1 MLSLLKPVDMNDYN
15 RSLCLPRTRL
25 DVIKS
30 ITKWISDDCK
40 DQKRVLWLHGLAG
53 SGKSTLATTIVEI
66 MQGLQHLGGFFFCNR
81 YKAERNAG
89 TIIRTLAYQLALFD
103 AGIGAEVSRIV
114 ECNPNIADML
124 PDFQF
129 TNLLSAKA
137 LNSVQWSGGPVVLVI
152 DALDECGSEMDR
164 KILLQVLSRGFSVLP
179 PFIRIMV
186 TSRQERDIEATFASH
201 LSVLAYDLD
210 IDSVS
215 TGEDILEFLQY
226 RLAEIKQ
233 ANNKYISFSPGWPGD
248 DRIHALR
255 KIAAGLFI
263 WASTACLY
271 IERHNPPLRLDE
283 LITQQAVNTS
293 SSPFAAL
300 DQLYKTGLQSAGTW
314 DEPSFCSDC
323 CNIFGAI
330 LCARSP
336 LTITEIDALLGL
348 PQLCLQSISRLGC
361 FLQWSESGPVR
372 ILHPSFGDYLS
383 DRCHTEPWF
392 IDLEKHNMKLAIHCI
407 ELLDNSL
414 HENICGLKLP
424 HLVQQQPLESAVAYA
439 GRFWVEHVCSISQI
453 SDDIGDQIYKFLD
466 EHLLHWIE
474 ALAILKCHDETIRSL
489 QNLLNW
495 VQVCWQIQFQRA
507 HN

>member
-1 MLSLLKPVDMNDYN
+1 VLSLLKPVDMNEYN
-15 RSLCLPRTRL
+15 RPLCLPKTRL

-30 ITKWISDDCK
+30 ITEWIADDHR

-53 SGKSTLATTIVEI
+53 SGKSTLASTIVEM
-66 MQGLQHLGGFFFCNR
+66 MQGLQHLGGFFLCNR

-114 ECNPNIADML
+114 ECNPNIAEML

-129 TNLLSAKA
+129 TNLLSATA
-137 LNSVQWSGGPVVLVI
+137 LNTVQWSGGPVVLVI

-186 TSRQERDIEATFASH
+186 TSRRERDIEAIFASH
-201 LSVLAYDLD
+201 LSVHAYNLD
-210 IDSVS
+210 IDSVT

-226 RLAEIKQ
+226 RLAEIQ
-233 ANNKYISFSPGWPGD
+233 LANKYIPFPPDWPGD
-248 DRIHALR
+248 DKIHALR
-255 KIAAGLFI
+255 ESAAGLFI
-263 WASTACLY
+263 WASTACSY
-271 IERHNPPLRLDE
+271 IESHNP
-283 LITQQAVNTS
+283 LISLNQLVTQQAVDTS

-300 DQLYKTGLQSAGTW
+300 DQLYKTGLQSAGAW
-314 DEPSFCSDC
+314 ADPLFCSDC

-336 LTITEIDALLGL
+336 LTITAIDALLGL
-348 PQLCLQSISRLGC
+348 PQPCLQSIFRLGC
-361 FLQWSESGPVR
+361 FLQWSETEPIC

-383 DRCHTEPWF
+383 GRCHTEPWF
-392 IDLEKHNMKLAIHCI
+392 IDLKKHNMKLAIHCI

-424 HLVQQQPLESAVAYA
+424 HLVQKKSLQSAVAYA
-439 GRFWVEHVCSISQI
+439 CRFWVEHVCSISCI
-453 SDDIGDQIYKFLD
+453 SDDIGNQIYEFLGQ
-466 EHLLHWIE
+466 HLLHWIE
-474 ALAILKCHDETIRSL
+474 ASAILKCHGETIQSL
-489 QNLLNW
+489 RNLLNW
-495 VQVCWQIQFQRA
+495 VKVCWPIQFEDP